1 MSGPP
6 VRGVYFYCAFAFF
19 AGTTRDGP
27 NGLAAKSASETPVMP
42 TNRAATTRRLKKADF
57 EVDFFLTVEL
67 SFLPPPS
74 CILDGGSG
82 GDEEPSGGGESPPPL
97 LDPFFDRRVNEKY
110 ARQKPNVNLPSF
122 FPVTPSH
129 LLLS

>member
-6 VRGVYFYCAFAFF
+6 VRGLYFCCAFAFF

-57 EVDFFLTVEL
+57 EVDFFLRVEL

-82 GDEEPSGGGESPPPL
+82 GDEEPSGGGKCPPPDS
-97 LDPFFDRRVNEKY
+97 DPFSDGEFNENY
-110 ARQKPNVNLPSF
+110 ASKIRIVSLRIVCRLNC
-122 FPVTPSH
+122 
-129 LLLS
+129 